1 MKHIDTAD
9 YDVVVSLGNKCTTT
23 TVLRKLGIYKESFPF
38 DAITSTPHL
47 ILKYLQNQEDFLP
60 KAPATPS
67 PDGLVFFHFD
77 LNEPT
82 TREAFQ
88 RRFNRLFDALA
99 NQKRI
104 LFCYTSQADVWNE
117 LNSRHTDN
125 YVALVN
131 IQEYLKHIYPISSFK
146 MLCIHTNKEYPD
158 TGHIV
163 NYTLNFPIQYMT
175 NTAATMTPDICKL
188 YNDAVEALMRKIF
201 RPMGILNRH

>member
-60 KAPATPS
+60 NAPATPS
-67 PDGLVFFHFD
+67 PDGLVFFHFN

-82 TREAFQ
+82 TRETFQ

-99 NQKRI
+99 NQKRV

-117 LNSRHTDN
+117 LNSRYTDN
-125 YVALVN
+125 YAALVN
-131 IQEYLKHIYPISSFK
+131 LQDYLKYTYPNTPFTILS
-146 MLCIHTNKEYPD
+146 IHTNKTYQD

-163 NYTLNFPIQYMT
+163 NYTLNFPTQYIA

-201 RPMGILNRH
+201 NIQGGVSV